1 MAAKLLVI
9 AGPNRGATY
18 FLEEG
23 ETSFGRGAEAQIVL
37 GSSQVSKKHFSL
49 VSQNRKL
56 EFKDLGSSNGSFVNG
71 VLIKKKL
78 LKNGDRISAGPFVL
92 EVVMPEAP
100 APAFTSPTAGYDSH
114 VAAPTIDPGQFKLED
129 EAPKSLIGKY
139 KKKFD
144 DVFLP
149 VLYDFYERQEFMSLL
164 AVMFAVYSVINL
176 GFSVYPVLQRSREE
190 VLRQAEHQA
199 RYISNQVAYLNRQAI
214 LEGKEAALI
223 TEFAESEVN
232 VKEVVVAN
240 LEGRI
245 MAPGSRLNESYNN
258 PYFVKYKN
266 DLQRSQAL
274 WGKTKAVRVS
284 DREEVYVF
292 TPIMVLSKT
301 KGINVPAAV
310 ATVIYS
316 TATIALDSGTI
327 MSVYLEALF
336 WSGFL
341 GVIFLYLLYHVTH
354 RPIEKLTDDMDKVLK
369 GEGDSVEKKYKNE
382 IIDKLVDTVNSALS
396 RIPRDG
402 NSGQD
407 DGNAGGDTERLIIDN
422 MMQTVEFL
430 SQNSKHPMMLLDTEN
445 RVKMVSETFE
455 ELTGI
460 RGAVGEVIDSVSRD
474 ESFPAIVKELIGK
487 SQEAGNSGASE
498 PYDFN
503 AGTHNI
509 RCLMLAG
516 MPGRAEAYLFLFEK
530 EE

>member
-1 MAAKLLVI
+1 MANKLLVI

-18 FLEEG
+18 FLDEG
-23 ETSFGRGAEAQIVL
+23 EISFGRGAEAHIVL
-37 GSSQVSKKHFSL
+37 GSSQVSKKHFAL
-49 VSQNRKL
+49 VNQGRKMEL
-56 EFKDLGSSNGSFVNG
+56 KDLGSSNGTFVNG
-71 VLIKKKL
+71 VLTKRRL
-78 LKNGDRISAGPFVL
+78 LKNGDRVSAGPFVL
-92 EVVMPEAP
+92 EVVMPEAAAQPFVNP
-100 APAFTSPTAGYDSH
+100 AAGYEAG
-114 VAAPTIDPGQFKLED
+114 VPPPVIDAGQFKME
-129 EAPKSLIGKY
+129 EEPKSLVGRY

-149 VLYDFYERQEFMSLL
+149 VLYDFYERQEYMSLL

-199 RYISNQVAYLNRQAI
+199 RYISQQVAYLNRQAI

-223 TEFAESEVN
+223 TEFAETEVN
-232 VKEVVVAN
+232 VKEVTVAN

-266 DLQRSQAL
+266 DLQKNQNL
-274 WGKTKAVRVS
+274 WGKPRTVRVP

-316 TATIALDSGTI
+316 TASIALDSGTI
-327 MSVYLEALF
+327 ASVYLEALF

-341 GVIFLYLLYHVTH
+341 GVIFLYLLYHVSH

-369 GEGDSVEKKYKNE
+369 GEGDAVEKKYKNE
-382 IIDKLVDTVNSALS
+382 IIDKLVDSVNSALS
-396 RIPRDG
+396 RIPRAEGGG
-402 NSGQD
+402 ND
-407 DGNAGGDTERLIIDN
+407 DAAAGGDQERMIIDN
-422 MMQTVEFL
+422 MMHSVEFL
-430 SQNSKHPMMLLDTEN
+430 AMQSKHAMLTLDTEM
-445 RVKMVSETFE
+445 RVKNASESFE

-460 RGAVGEVIDSVSRD
+460 RGAQGEVIDSVSRD
-474 ESFPAIVKELIGK
+474 QSFPALLKDLMEK
-487 SQEAGNSGASE
+487 ANEAGNEGASE

-503 AGTHNI
+503 SGSHKV
-509 RCLMLAG
+509 RCLALSG
-516 MPGRAEAYLFLFEK
+516 IPGRPEAYIYLFEK
-530 EE
+530 EPD

>member
-1 MAAKLLVI
+1 
-9 AGPNRGATY
+9 
-18 FLEEG
+18 
-23 ETSFGRGAEAQIVL
+23 
-37 GSSQVSKKHFSL
+37 
-49 VSQNRKL
+49 
-56 EFKDLGSSNGSFVNG
+56 
-71 VLIKKKL
+71 
-78 LKNGDRISAGPFVL
+78 
-92 EVVMPEAP
+92 
-100 APAFTSPTAGYDSH
+100 
-114 VAAPTIDPGQFKLED
+114 
-129 EAPKSLIGKY
+129 
-139 KKKFD
+139 
-144 DVFLP
+144 
-149 VLYDFYERQEFMSLL
+149 MSLL
-164 AVMFAVYSVINL
+164 AIMFAVYSVINL

-407 DGNAGGDTERLIIDN
+407 NANAGGDTERLIIDN

-430 SQNSKHPMMLLDTEN
+430 SQNSKHPMMLLDMEN

-509 RCLMLAG
+509 RCLALAG
-516 MPGRAEAYLFLFEK
+516 IPGRPEAYLFLFEK
-530 EE
+530 DDN

>member
-37 GSSQVSKKHFSL
+37 GSSQVSKKHFAL

-56 EFKDLGSSNGSFVNG
+56 ELKDLGSSNGSFVNG
-71 VLIKKKL
+71 VLTKRRI

-100 APAFTSPTAGYDSH
+100 AAPVYGNNFGAAAAGFDGSVPPPTAD
-114 VAAPTIDPGQFKLED
+114 AGQFKLED
-129 EAPKSLIGKY
+129 EQPKSIVGRY

-144 DVFLP
+144 EVFLP
-149 VLYDFYERQEFMSLL
+149 VLYDFYERQEYMSLL
-164 AVMFAVYSVINL
+164 AIMFAVYSVINL

-199 RYISNQVAYLNRQAI
+199 RYISTQVAYLNRQAI
-214 LEGKEAALI
+214 LEGKESALI

-266 DLQRSQAL
+266 DLQRNQGL
-274 WGKTKAVRVS
+274 WGKPRTVRVA

-316 TATIALDSGTI
+316 TSTIALDSGTI
-327 MSVYLEALF
+327 ASVYLEALF

-341 GVIFLYLLYHVTH
+341 GIIFLYLL
-354 RPIEKLTDDMDKVLK
+354 VL
-369 GEGDSVEKKYKNE
+369 
-382 IIDKLVDTVNSALS
+382 LVA
-396 RIPRDG
+396 
-402 NSGQD
+402 
-407 DGNAGGDTERLIIDN
+407 
-422 MMQTVEFL
+422 
-430 SQNSKHPMMLLDTEN
+430 
-445 RVKMVSETFE
+445 E
-455 ELTGI
+455 E
-460 RGAVGEVIDSVSRD
+460 V
-474 ESFPAIVKELIGK
+474 FPAVLPFEVAHYISVMHPG
-487 SQEAGNSGASE
+487 
-498 PYDFN
+498 
-503 AGTHNI
+503 
-509 RCLMLAG
+509 LAVTQG
-516 MPGRAEAYLFLFEK
+516 FMGL
-530 EE
+530 